1 MSQKDICIYGSL
13 PIYNVKSGKN
23 RKIVGYLPRGAIL
36 KYEGGGYVIF
46 RKIKGYTSL
55 TDRLCP
61 VNSNGWVAAVSKVS
75 KKIPSKP
82 NGAGTIKILQN
93 EIIRVLPSSSKNG
106 WVRCAVEN
114 DGWFW
119 SFYIKTSD
127 YIRADKMAYDN
138 IAKFSTL

>member
-1 MSQKDICIYGSL
+1 MSQKDICVYGSL

-61 VNSNGWVAAVSKVS
+61 VNSNGWVAAVSKTT
-75 KKIPSKP
+75 KKSPR
-82 NGAGTIKILQN
+82 NRTAQEL
-93 EIIRVLPSSSKNG
+93 
-106 WVRCAVEN
+106 
-114 DGWFW
+114 
-119 SFYIKTSD
+119 
-127 YIRADKMAYDN
+127 
-138 IAKFSTL
+138 